1 MPSPWKECEEIARI
15 DEEIAA
21 GQQRVAERIHLIQWL
36 TGNGGDTAEIRK
48 LLQDDEQALRRW
60 REHRL
65 NLLEDVARHEE
76 PEL

>member
-1 MPSPWKECEEIARI
+1 MPNAWKECEDIARI

-21 GQQRVAERIHLIQWL
+21 GQKRVAERIHLIQWL
-36 TGNGGDTAEIRK
+36 MENGHDTAEVRK
-48 LLQDDEQALRRW
+48 QLQDDEQALRNW

-65 NLLEDVARHEE
+65 DLLEEVARQEE